1 MPGYNSTTAEPV
13 NECSEFENE
22 INEINSR
29 LCSGYLA
36 GFKFLSQLQGLR
48 LLSDEDSGSV

>member
-1 MPGYNSTTAEPV
+1 MPGYNPTTAEPV
-13 NECSEFENE
+13 NECSEFE
-22 INEINSR
+22 NEINSR